1 MPKAFLLID
10 IDFTIRIGYFTLSL
24 ILLSKN
30 NIMSQTPTPYMS
42 AEEAIAETQR
52 FMTKVYGWMSFALI
66 ITGLVSWYTASSPAL
81 LNLIFSSTW
90 SIIGLVIV
98 QFMLVG
104 ALAGWVNRMSANI
117 ATIVFILY
125 SSLNG
130 LLFASIFIVYTT
142 ASIASTFFITAG
154 TFGVMS
160 IYGYTTKADLT
171 KMRSL
176 LFMGLFGLIIASVV
190 NMFMQ
195 SNVLYWITTY
205 AGVLIFVGL
214 TAYDTQKI
222 KNMNIIGNEGTEE
235 DHKEAILGA
244 LTLYL
249 DFINLFLYLLRI
261 FGKRK

>member
-1 MPKAFLLID
+1 
-10 IDFTIRIGYFTLSL
+10 
-24 ILLSKN
+24 
-30 NIMSQTPTPYMS
+30 MSQSPNPYMS

-66 ITGLVSWYTASSPAL
+66 VTGLISWYTASSPAL
-81 LNLIFSSTW
+81 TNIIFGSRW
-90 SIIGLVIV
+90 SVIGLIVI
-98 QFMLVG
+98 QFIMVG
-104 ALAGWVNRMSANI
+104 ALVGWVNKMSANI
-117 ATIVFILY
+117 ATLIFVLY
-125 SSLNG
+125 SALNG
-130 LLFASIFIVYTT
+130 LVFASIFLVYTT
-142 ASIASTFFITAG
+142 ESIASTFFITAG

-176 LFMGLFGLIIASVV
+176 LFMGLVGLVIASIV

-195 SNVLYWITTY
+195 STVLYWITTY